1 MGRNKGVEFLQKCWR
16 FDVST
21 PTGRRI
27 QSLKIIGVAMIA
39 VLGLLIFVLEDVLQA
54 KKNIATANNL
64 EKNLELNID
73 MANLIHNL
81 QIERGVTVLCLG
93 SKEKKDQ
100 EKVYEKLK
108 NARHNTDKV
117 LQLDQKEWPF
127 DAETKQEFLRSPD
140 HFLNHLETHRSTVGE
155 KCENASKEEEQI
167 EFYTHRINIILD
179 WLFASIKSQSQDIYV
194 DLIGYYMFLAGKD
207 KIGIERALGGSFF
220 AKGHFNSTSHL
231 VWFGNQSALGKE
243 FLESSGKLMP
253 AIKKSLKEKL
263 NTTVQQTIEK
273 KREVIIA
280 NKPANASVINGERW
294 FDIMTIYLNSL
305 KYVQENAGK
314 SLLERLED
322 QKDKN
327 KSDLAKRLAFLM
339 FTLLLV
345 PFLVISVY
353 RMTGSIQNY
362 AFKLGQT
369 TLELQEEKRRADT
382 LLYQMFPHSVA
393 EMLKKKQQV
402 PAEHFRS
409 VTIFFSDIVNFT
421 EMCSVMTPLQVTAML
436 DAVYGE
442 FDERINRYDVYKVET
457 IGDAYMVA
465 SGLPV
470 RNGIRHADQIARMAL
485 DLLTAVDGMKL
496 PQFHTGRLSVRIGI
510 NTGPCVAGVVGNK
523 MPRYCLFGDT
533 VNTASRMQTSGEP
546 QKIHISGDTK
556 VVLDEIG
563 RYETEFRGYVEVKGK
578 GKMSTY
584 WLKNILEP
592 FTDIFQIH

>member
-54 KKNIATANNL
+54 KKNIDTANNL
-64 EKNLELNID
+64 EKNLELNFHV
-73 MANLIHNL
+73 ANLIHNL

-93 SKEKKDQ
+93 SKGKADQ
-100 EKVYEKLK
+100 EKVFEKLK
-108 NARHNTDKV
+108 IARLNTNKV
-117 LQLDQKEWPF
+117 LKLDQKEWPF

-140 HFLNHLETHRSTVGE
+140 HFLNHLETHRSKVGE

-167 EFYTHRINIILD
+167 KFYTDPINMILD
-179 WLFASIKSQSQDIYV
+179 WLFASIKNQSEVIYV
-194 DLIGYYMFLAGKD
+194 DLVGYYMFLAGKD

-220 AKGHFNSTSHL
+220 AKGHFNSTSFL

-253 AIKKSLKEKL
+253 AIKKSLNEEL

-273 KREVIIA
+273 KREVIVA

-305 KYVQENAGK
+305 KYVQENAGE
-314 SLLERLED
+314 SLRERLGD

-353 RMTGSIQNY
+353 RMTGSIQKY

-442 FDERINRYDVYKVET
+442 FDERVNRYDVYKVET

-556 VVLDEIG
+556 VVLDDIG
-563 RYETEFRGYVEVKGK
+563 GYETEFRGYVEVKGK

>member
-1 MGRNKGVEFLQKCWR
+1 M
-16 FDVST
+16 
-21 PTGRRI
+21 
-27 QSLKIIGVAMIA
+27 KIAR
-39 VLGLLIFVLEDVLQA
+39 
-54 KKNIATANNL
+54 
-64 EKNLELNID
+64 LNT
-73 MANLIHNL
+73 N
-81 QIERGVTVLCLG
+81 
-93 SKEKKDQ
+93 
-100 EKVYEKLK
+100 
-108 NARHNTDKV
+108 KV
-117 LQLDQKEWPF
+117 LKLDQKEWPF

-140 HFLNHLETHRSTVGE
+140 HFLNHLETHRSKVGE

-167 EFYTHRINIILD
+167 KFYTDPINMILD
-179 WLFASIKSQSQDIYV
+179 WLFASIKNQSEVIYV
-194 DLIGYYMFLAGKD
+194 DLVGYYMFLAGKD

-253 AIKKSLKEKL
+253 AIKKSLNEEL

-273 KREVIIA
+273 KREVIVA

-305 KYVQENAGK
+305 KYVQENAGE
-314 SLLERLED
+314 SLRERLGD

-353 RMTGSIQNY
+353 RMTGSIQKY

-442 FDERINRYDVYKVET
+442 FDERVNRYDVYKVET

-556 VVLDEIG
+556 VVLDDIG
-563 RYETEFRGYVEVKGK
+563 GYETEFRGYVEVKGK

>member
-1 MGRNKGVEFLQKCWR
+1 MGRNKGAEFMRKCWR

-54 KKNIATANNL
+54 KKNIDTANSV
-64 EKNLELNID
+64 EKNLELNIHV
-73 MANLIHNL
+73 ANLIHNL
-81 QIERGVTVLCLG
+81 QIERGLTVLCLG
-93 SKEKKDQ
+93 SKGKKDQ
-100 EKVYEKLK
+100 ESVYEKLK
-108 NARHNTDKV
+108 NARIETNKV
-117 LQLDQKEWPF
+117 LKLDEKEWPF

-140 HFLNHLETHRSTVGE
+140 QFLSHLEKHRSRVGE

-167 EFYTHRINIILD
+167 RFYTDPINLILD
-179 WLFASIKSQSQDIYV
+179 WLFDSIKSQSEDIYV
-194 DLIGYYMFLAGKD
+194 DLVGYYMFLAGKD

-243 FLESSGKLMP
+243 FLASSGKLMP
-253 AIKKSLKEKL
+253 AIKESLKEEL
-263 NTTVQQTIEK
+263 NTTVQETIEK
-273 KREVIIA
+273 KREIIFA
-280 NKPANASVINGERW
+280 NKRDNPSVTKGARW
-294 FDIMTIYLNSL
+294 FDIMTTYLNKL
-305 KYVQENAGK
+305 KLVQENAGN
-314 SLLERLED
+314 SLRGRLGD

-327 KSDLAKRLAFLM
+327 KSDLAKRLAFLI

-353 RMTGSIQNY
+353 RMTGSIQKY

-421 EMCSVMTPLQVTAML
+421 EMCSMMTPLQVRTGILIFFCMK
-436 DAVYGE
+436 
-442 FDERINRYDVYKVET
+442 NDV
-457 IGDAYMVA
+457 
-465 SGLPV
+465 
-470 RNGIRHADQIARMAL
+470 
-485 DLLTAVDGMKL
+485 
-496 PQFHTGRLSVRIGI
+496 
-510 NTGPCVAGVVGNK
+510 
-523 MPRYCLFGDT
+523 
-533 VNTASRMQTSGEP
+533 
-546 QKIHISGDTK
+546 
-556 VVLDEIG
+556 
-563 RYETEFRGYVEVKGK
+563 
-578 GKMSTY
+578 
-584 WLKNILEP
+584 
-592 FTDIFQIH
+592 

>member
-54 KKNIATANNL
+54 KKNIDTANNL
-64 EKNLELNID
+64 EKNLELNFHV
-73 MANLIHNL
+73 ANLIHNL

-93 SKEKKDQ
+93 SKGKADQ
-100 EKVYEKLK
+100 EKVFEKLK
-108 NARHNTDKV
+108 IARLNTNKV
-117 LQLDQKEWPF
+117 LKLDQKEWPF

-140 HFLNHLETHRSTVGE
+140 HFLNHLETHRSKVGE

-167 EFYTHRINIILD
+167 KFYTDPINMILD
-179 WLFASIKSQSQDIYV
+179 WLFASIKNQSEVIYV
-194 DLIGYYMFLAGKD
+194 DLVGYYMFLAGKD

-253 AIKKSLKEKL
+253 AIKKSLNEEL

-273 KREVIIA
+273 KREVIVA

-305 KYVQENAGK
+305 KYVQENAGE
-314 SLLERLED
+314 SLRERLGD

-353 RMTGSIQNY
+353 RMTGSIQKY

-442 FDERINRYDVYKVET
+442 FDERVNRYDVYKVET

-556 VVLDEIG
+556 VVLDDIG
-563 RYETEFRGYVEVKGK
+563 GYETEFRGYVEVKGK

>member
-54 KKNIATANNL
+54 KRNIATANNL

>member
-1 MGRNKGVEFLQKCWR
+1 MGRNKGAEFMRKCWR

-54 KKNIATANNL
+54 KKNIDTANSV
-64 EKNLELNID
+64 EKNLELNIHV
-73 MANLIHNL
+73 ANLIHNL
-81 QIERGVTVLCLG
+81 QIERGLTVLCLG
-93 SKEKKDQ
+93 SKGKKDQ
-100 EKVYEKLK
+100 ESVYDKLK
-108 NARHNTDKV
+108 NARLETNEV
-117 LQLDQKEWPF
+117 LKLDEKEWPF

-140 HFLNHLETHRSTVGE
+140 QFLSHLEKHRSRVGE

-167 EFYTHRINIILD
+167 RFYTDPINLILD
-179 WLFASIKSQSQDIYV
+179 WLFDSIKSQSEDIYV
-194 DLIGYYMFLAGKD
+194 DLVGYYMFLAGKD

-243 FLESSGKLMP
+243 FLASSGKLMP
-253 AIKKSLKEKL
+253 AIKESLKEEL
-263 NTTVQQTIEK
+263 NTTVQETIEK
-273 KREVIIA
+273 KREIIFA
-280 NKPANASVINGERW
+280 NKRDNPSVTKGARW
-294 FDIMTIYLNSL
+294 FDIMTIYLNKL
-305 KYVQENAGK
+305 KLVQENAGN
-314 SLLERLED
+314 SLRGRLGD

-327 KSDLAKRLAFLM
+327 KSDLAKRLAFLI

-353 RMTGSIQNY
+353 RMTGSIQKY

-421 EMCSVMTPLQVTAML
+421 EICSMMTPLQVRTGILIFFCMK
-436 DAVYGE
+436 
-442 FDERINRYDVYKVET
+442 NDV
-457 IGDAYMVA
+457 
-465 SGLPV
+465 
-470 RNGIRHADQIARMAL
+470 
-485 DLLTAVDGMKL
+485 
-496 PQFHTGRLSVRIGI
+496 
-510 NTGPCVAGVVGNK
+510 
-523 MPRYCLFGDT
+523 
-533 VNTASRMQTSGEP
+533 
-546 QKIHISGDTK
+546 
-556 VVLDEIG
+556 
-563 RYETEFRGYVEVKGK
+563 
-578 GKMSTY
+578 
-584 WLKNILEP
+584 
-592 FTDIFQIH
+592 

>member
-1 MGRNKGVEFLQKCWR
+1 MGRNKGVEFLRMCWR
-16 FDVST
+16 YDVTT

-54 KKNIATANNL
+54 KKSIDTANDL
-64 EKNLELNID
+64 EKKLELNIHV
-73 MANLIHNL
+73 ATLIHNL
-81 QIERGVTVLCLG
+81 QIERGLTVLCLG
-93 SKEKKDQ
+93 SKGKKDR
-100 EKVYEKLK
+100 ENVYEKLK
-108 NARHNTDKV
+108 KARTKTSDV
-117 LQLDQKEWPF
+117 LQGDQTGWPF
-127 DAETKQEFLRSPD
+127 DEKTEHEFLRSPQG
-140 HFLNHLETHRSTVGE
+140 FLNHLEKHRSKVGG

-167 EFYTHRINIILD
+167 EFYTNPINLILD
-179 WLFASIKSQSQDIYV
+179 WLFASIKSDSQDIYV
-194 DLIGYYMFLAGKD
+194 DLVGYYMFLAGKD

-220 AKGHFNSTSHL
+220 AKGHFNSSSHL
-231 VWFGNQSALGKE
+231 VWFANQSALGKE
-243 FLESSGKLMP
+243 FLESSRKLMP
-253 AIKKSLKEKL
+253 AINDSLKEKL

-273 KREVIIA
+273 KREVIFA
-280 NKPANASVINGERW
+280 NKPGEASVLKGEHW
-294 FDIMTIYLNSL
+294 FDIMTIYLESLKSVQESAGNSL
-305 KYVQENAGK
+305 R
-314 SLLERLED
+314 ERLED
-322 QKDKN
+322 QKGRN

-353 RMTGSIQNY
+353 RMTGTIQNY

-369 TLELQEEKRRADT
+369 TLEMQEEKRRADT

-402 PAEHFRS
+402 PAEHFKS

-421 EMCSVMTPLQVTAML
+421 EMCSMMTPLQVTAML

-457 IGDAYMVA
+457 IGDAYMVV
-465 SGLPV
+465 SGLPQ

-485 DLLTAVDGMKL
+485 DLVTAVGGMKL
-496 PQFHTGRLSVRIGI
+496 PQFHTGQLSVRIGI

-546 QKIHISGDTK
+546 QKIHISGGTK
-556 VVLDEIG
+556 VVLDDIG
-563 RYETEFRGYVEVKGK
+563 GYETEFRGYVELKGK

-584 WLKNILEP
+584 WLNNVLDP
-592 FTDIFQIH
+592 FTDTLQIQ

>member
-54 KKNIATANNL
+54 KRNIATANNL

-194 DLIGYYMFLAGKD
+194 DLVGYYMFLAGKD

>member
-54 KKNIATANNL
+54 KKKIDTANNL
-64 EKNLELNID
+64 EKNLELNIHV
-73 MANLIHNL
+73 ANLIHNL

-179 WLFASIKSQSQDIYV
+179 WLFASIKSQSEDIYV
-194 DLIGYYMFLAGKD
+194 DLVGYYMFLAGKD

-220 AKGHFNSTSHL
+220 AKGHFNSTSFL

-353 RMTGSIQNY
+353 RMTGSIQKY

>member
-54 KKNIATANNL
+54 KRNIATANNL

-294 FDIMTIYLNSL
+294 FDIMTTYLNSL

>member
-1 MGRNKGVEFLQKCWR
+1 MGRNKGVEFLRKCWR

-39 VLGLLIFVLEDVLQA
+39 VLGLLIFVLDDVLQA
-54 KKNIATANNL
+54 KKNIDTANKV
-64 EKNLELNID
+64 EKKLELNIHV
-73 MANLIHNL
+73 ANLIHNL
-81 QIERGVTVLCLG
+81 QIERGLTVLCLG
-93 SKEKKDQ
+93 SKGKED
-100 EKVYEKLK
+100 EETVYGNLSD
-108 NARHNTDKV
+108 ARSETDKV
-117 LQLDQKEWPF
+117 LKDQKEWPF
-127 DAETKQEFLRSPD
+127 DAETEHEFLRSPD
-140 HFLNHLETHRSTVGE
+140 QFLSHLEKHRLKVGK
-155 KCENASKEEEQI
+155 KCENASTEEEQI
-167 EFYTHRINIILD
+167 QFYTDPINLILD
-179 WLFASIKSQSQDIYV
+179 WLFDSIKMQSEDIYV

-220 AKGHFNSTSHL
+220 ARGHFNSTSHL

-253 AIKKSLKEKL
+253 AIKKSLKEEL
-263 NTTVQQTIEK
+263 NTTVQETIEK
-273 KREVIIA
+273 KREVIFA
-280 NKPANASVINGERW
+280 NKPANSSVKKGARW

-305 KYVQENAGK
+305 KLVQENAGN
-314 SLLERLED
+314 SLRGRLGD
-322 QKDKN
+322 QKEKN

-421 EMCSVMTPLQVTAML
+421 EMCSMMTPLQVRTGILIFFCMK
-436 DAVYGE
+436 
-442 FDERINRYDVYKVET
+442 NDV
-457 IGDAYMVA
+457 
-465 SGLPV
+465 
-470 RNGIRHADQIARMAL
+470 
-485 DLLTAVDGMKL
+485 
-496 PQFHTGRLSVRIGI
+496 
-510 NTGPCVAGVVGNK
+510 
-523 MPRYCLFGDT
+523 
-533 VNTASRMQTSGEP
+533 
-546 QKIHISGDTK
+546 
-556 VVLDEIG
+556 
-563 RYETEFRGYVEVKGK
+563 
-578 GKMSTY
+578 
-584 WLKNILEP
+584 
-592 FTDIFQIH
+592 

>member
-1 MGRNKGVEFLQKCWR
+1 MGRNKGAEFLRKCWR

-39 VLGLLIFVLEDVLQA
+39 VLGLLIFVLGDVLQA
-54 KKNIATANNL
+54 KKNIDTANSV
-64 EKNLELNID
+64 EKNLELNIHV
-73 MANLIHNL
+73 ANLIHNL
-81 QIERGVTVLCLG
+81 QIERGLTVLCLG
-93 SKEKKDQ
+93 SKGKEDQ
-100 EKVYEKLK
+100 ESVFEKLK
-108 NARHNTDKV
+108 KARLETNEV
-117 LQLDQKEWPF
+117 LKLDEKEWPF

-140 HFLNHLETHRSTVGE
+140 QFLSHLEKHRSRVGE

-167 EFYTHRINIILD
+167 RFYTDPINLILD
-179 WLFASIKSQSQDIYV
+179 WLFDSIKSQSEDIYV
-194 DLIGYYMFLAGKD
+194 DLVGYYMFLAGKD

-253 AIKKSLKEKL
+253 AIKESLKEEL
-263 NTTVQQTIEK
+263 NTTVQETIEK
-273 KREVIIA
+273 KREIIFA
-280 NKPANASVINGERW
+280 NKPANSSVIKGARW

-305 KYVQENAGK
+305 KLVQENAGN
-314 SLLERLED
+314 SLRGRLGD

-327 KSDLAKRLAFLM
+327 KSDLAKRLAFLI

-353 RMTGSIQNY
+353 RMTGSIQKY

-421 EMCSVMTPLQVTAML
+421 EICSMMTPLQVRTGILIFFCM
-436 DAVYGE
+436 
-442 FDERINRYDVYKVET
+442 
-457 IGDAYMVA
+457 
-465 SGLPV
+465 
-470 RNGIRHADQIARMAL
+470 RNH
-485 DLLTAVDGMKL
+485 V
-496 PQFHTGRLSVRIGI
+496 
-510 NTGPCVAGVVGNK
+510 
-523 MPRYCLFGDT
+523 
-533 VNTASRMQTSGEP
+533 
-546 QKIHISGDTK
+546 
-556 VVLDEIG
+556 
-563 RYETEFRGYVEVKGK
+563 
-578 GKMSTY
+578 
-584 WLKNILEP
+584 
-592 FTDIFQIH
+592 